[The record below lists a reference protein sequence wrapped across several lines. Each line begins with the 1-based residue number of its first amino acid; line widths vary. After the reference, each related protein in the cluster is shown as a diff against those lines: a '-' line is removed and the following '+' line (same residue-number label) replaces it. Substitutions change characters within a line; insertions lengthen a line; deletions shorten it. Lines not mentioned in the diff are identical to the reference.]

1 MMARSQD
8 SDTVIASIQAK
19 IVELEEM
26 LEGKQVAIDSLLEEN
41 EELRSRQLVRIWFL
55 CFVLQSFILNVG
67 WLLEIKGGNVYIVVI
82 FTRFYLYLWMTV
94 EFTERRNL
102 ET

>member
-41 EELRSRQLVRIWFL
+41 EELRSRQLVRI
-55 CFVLQSFILNVG
+55 
-67 WLLEIKGGNVYIVVI
+67 
-82 FTRFYLYLWMTV
+82 
-94 EFTERRNL
+94 
-102 ET
+102 